1 MKSGLE
7 NARRFTAV
15 VVCVSE
21 LFPRSASASFAAVE
35 TTLVINPGWTGRA
48 VIVTR
53 PPAPGFKV
61 PQLQYTT
68 PLTFEH
74 EPRVKATF
82 TKLTRVDKTFVMPT
96 SLAAVVPTFVT
107 VIV

>member
-1 MKSGLE
+1 MKSVLVKV
-7 NARRFTAV
+7 RRFTAV

-21 LFPRSASASFAAVE
+21 LFPGFSSDSVAAAE
-35 TTLVINPGWTGRA
+35 TRLVTTPGWTGRA

-74 EPRVKATF
+74 EPRVKVTD
-82 TKLTRVDKTFVMPT
+82 TKLTWVDRTLVMPT
-96 SLAAVVPTFVT
+96 ALAAVVPTFVT
-107 VIV
+107 AIV